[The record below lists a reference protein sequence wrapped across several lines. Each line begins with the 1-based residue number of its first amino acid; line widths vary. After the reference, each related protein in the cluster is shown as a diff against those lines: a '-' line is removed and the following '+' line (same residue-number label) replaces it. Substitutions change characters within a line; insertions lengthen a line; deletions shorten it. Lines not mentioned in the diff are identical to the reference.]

1 MKHWEQVPLRR
12 VFRVVNG
19 GTPTTDPDNWG
30 GAVPWATPIDLGR
43 CNGGLI
49 TSTAR
54 TLSAH
59 GLKTGSAAVPS
70 GSLVVSTRAPI
81 GYVVQTVGPLA
92 FNQGC
97 RGLSPARPLDLRYYR
112 YVLVALG
119 DHMQASGQGSTFVE
133 LSTDALASTRLPLPP
148 PEAQRGIAEFLDGE
162 TFRIDS
168 LVAKKH
174 RLVDVAYS
182 RLRARAAT
190 LTAAAVTVDLNR
202 GGARVWEGWRAM
214 RLRRCLGQIDY
225 GIGEASKP
233 AGDIAVLGMGNIDD
247 RGRIVG
253 EPGGYVESVD
263 SRLLLHPGDLLFN
276 RTNSLAK
283 VGKVGL
289 VRELAGPT
297 TFASYLVRFRSSSVA
312 DTAYL
317 NYALNTEDVLGLARS
332 TALPSIGQA
341 NLNPSRYSELYVSLP
356 SMDEQH
362 RIVHDLDA
370 ERRHT
375 EVLGSRLTRQIGLL
389 QERRQALIT
398 AAVTGELDIPGVAA

>member
-1 MKHWEQVPLRR
+1 
-12 VFRVVNG
+12 
-19 GTPTTDPDNWG
+19 
-30 GAVPWATPIDLGR
+30 
-43 CNGGLI
+43 
-49 TSTAR
+49 
-54 TLSAH
+54 
-59 GLKTGSAAVPS
+59 
-70 GSLVVSTRAPI
+70 
-81 GYVVQTVGPLA
+81 
-92 FNQGC
+92 
-97 RGLSPARPLDLRYYR
+97 
-112 YVLVALG
+112 
-119 DHMQASGQGSTFVE
+119 
-133 LSTDALASTRLPLPP
+133 
-148 PEAQRGIAEFLDGE
+148 
-162 TFRIDS
+162 
-168 LVAKKH
+168 
-174 RLVDVAYS
+174 
-182 RLRARAAT
+182 
-190 LTAAAVTVDLNR
+190 
-202 GGARVWEGWRAM
+202 M